1 MKRYT
6 QDTPEYNEMSRNL
19 LNAMKNHALNILE
32 DEDAQWALS
41 TYTVLAVDFTAINL
55 TVYADSNW
63 NFVYQMS
70 DENGTAAFE
79 TIDRAASVLAA
90 ALKS

>member
-6 QDTPEYNEMSRNL
+6 NYTTAYTEMSRDL
-19 LNAMKNHALNILE
+19 LNAMKNHALKTME
-32 DEDAQWALS
+32 DEQVEWALS
-41 TYTVLAVDFTAINL
+41 TFTICAVDMTPINL

-70 DENGTAAFE
+70 DPDGMYASS
-79 TIDRAASVLAA
+79 TIDHAASVLARG
-90 ALKS
+90 LKS